1 MPQAGASEAKCRRP
15 VLASNAGP
23 PGGARRGQPP
33 PRVARLGGH
42 GVMVSWAVP
51 GGQAVDGAVDSSEK
65 VGDGDPVVGGQPVD
79 VRQ

>member
-1 MPQAGASEAKCRRP
+1 MQAAGARVERRAPWRRP
-15 VLASNAGP
+15 
-23 PGGARRGQPP
+23 PGATAAEGSPVG
-33 PRVARLGGH
+33 GGH